1 MSLEEYSRGHSVP
14 RVTRYRQQRS
24 ENLPLGIH
32 LLVFCVVVGCFGIW
46 FYELMQP
53 ERYPNPGV
61 AAYKPPPATVVLYT
75 QRPRPKDVDTTIAAD
90 TLIEPEHEAID
101 KRALQSAELKSS
113 RESKTVSPKR
123 HHAAPPRQAH
133 NPMTDFAAQ
142 PFFFGKP
149 WRWR

>member
-1 MSLEEYSRGHSVP
+1 MP

-32 LLVFCVVVGCFGIW
+32 LLMFGVVVGCFCMW

-61 AAYKPPPATVVLYT
+61 AAYKPPPATVILYPPP
-75 QRPRPKDVDTTIAAD
+75 PRPNNELDATVAAD
-90 TLIEPEHEAID
+90 DLIEPEREATE
-101 KRALQSAELKSS
+101 KRAAQSVALKSS

-123 HHAAPPRQAH
+123 HHAALPRQAH

-142 PFFFGKP
+142 PFLFGKP
-149 WRWR
+149 WGWR

>member
-1 MSLEEYSRGHSVP
+1 M
-14 RVTRYRQQRS
+14 RYRQQRS

-32 LLVFCVVVGCFGIW
+32 LLVFCVVVGCFCIW

-61 AAYKPPPATVVLYT
+61 AAYKPPPATVVLYS
-75 QRPRPKDVDTTIAAD
+75 QLPRRSDEADATVAAD
-90 TLIEPEHEAID
+90 DLIEPEREATE
-101 KRALQSAELKSS
+101 KRPAQSVALKSS

-123 HHAAPPRQAH
+123 RHAALPRQAH

-142 PFFFGKP
+142 PLLFGKRWG
-149 WRWR
+149 WR